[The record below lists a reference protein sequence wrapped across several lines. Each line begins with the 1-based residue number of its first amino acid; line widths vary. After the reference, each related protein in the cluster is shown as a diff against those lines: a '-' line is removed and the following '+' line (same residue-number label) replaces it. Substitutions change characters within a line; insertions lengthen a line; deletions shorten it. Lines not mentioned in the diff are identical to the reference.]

1 MPSCS
6 RTRRNIIGAGA
17 DVNGVRDAAD
27 KPDGDSAEKTRPI
40 AASSKLSAGDK
51 KSPAPSAK
59 QARPKSR
66 DFVQLFAFSAADAEG
81 GTGRVEGRPKR
92 KLKAVTRFQ
101 PNSSDLDK
109 AHCKIGEGFSC
120 PRCSAVCSYDSRE
133 CEACGLACCYEA
145 GIGVVVLK
153 ERRVSVDVLKRNNHA
168 SQENIARKANA
179 SSLPDQGGAESR
191 STRRKSYPQL
201 KTDGQVPMKRD
212 KVNHQL
218 LKEAKIADSH
228 PAIDEHPHMNIPFQ
242 PAEGLPDGWVVRRIP
257 RSNGGRGDQYW
268 YSPREKHKFR
278 SKINVQRFLEML
290 KETNGDESA
299 AMLLM
304 KKRYRRIT
312 RSRASLNELSTA
324 NVGTHG
330 EINEL
335 EDGNRAVS
343 KILAADNASSTI
355 SWTEKIASSETR
367 EKSDTDI
374 AVAAMPEQEGDISPL
389 SVRVQLYE
397 NELQSGHRNEFVE
410 ELNRNISLVF
420 SKGEAQVSLKINV
433 QRFLEMLKE
442 TNGDESAAML
452 LMKKRY
458 RRITRSRASLN
469 ELSTAN
475 VGTHGEIN
483 ELEDGNRAVSKI
495 LAADNA
501 SSTISWTEKIA
512 SSETREKSD
521 TDVAVAVAAM
531 PEQEG
536 DISPLS
542 VRVQLYENELQS
554 GHRNEIVEE
563 LNRNISAK
571 ESGTN
576 DQPEKLMA
584 TTDSNHLQDANNKM
598 ANLLNEKEA
607 SLQKA
612 QTIIAGLRQ
621 QVSSATNNVQQ
632 LSQEVVELRN
642 LNQATNNRVAS
653 LDRSLQTRNSTV
665 QNLERQL
672 QNVKNDVIKLSQQ
685 NNAINEQNKSLQSS
699 LTDMASQQ
707 EAHAAELKR
716 SIESLET
723 VTKEN
728 ADLSRQLSELRTK
741 HDSTMSNSAQTDV
754 ELGQTKSKLQTI
766 IQEKKDLETKCA
778 SFSTERHDLSKLLEA
793 KTAELSASQ
802 DKASNYLSN
811 LEELKSKMTRISA
824 QRNTAEKRVKELL
837 SDSKRLNE
845 TVAAMQIKKDELVM
859 KLSGVN
865 SNLRTL
871 KSENELKLNK
881 SERACN
887 EKANEIEQLKKQAT
901 KRMSQVYELTDQLST
916 ALTEK
921 AELEEKLESA
931 TADLSLMSEKAG
943 SQRAKISKLES
954 SIKSLTKQR
963 DDAKSE
969 TIKSQTI
976 DGASKAESYRLKEE
990 KAEAVAKSTELE
1002 NTVNEL
1008 QGQIERLSADLN
1020 ASKTL
1025 SNELKAQLEAAS
1037 AKCNSSESRLEECL
1051 RELER
1056 ISNRK
1061 ESFSSLPSDIEA
1073 NYKNTIHDLK
1083 ESINQQ
1089 NEEMQAL
1096 NEAAS
1101 ASDSQIF
1108 DLLAQVS
1115 SLTTARDESKAK
1127 VEEYVK
1133 EISYLQSTV
1142 EKSKA
1147 KIEEYAEQ
1155 ISQLQSTLD
1164 DRIKE
1169 HDTTE
1174 VAPKEQ
1180 RPVVTHSDEALSA
1193 INSEKEVLMVRIE
1206 ECINRLDSECDQTQS
1221 MINEVQTKVSR
1232 MQYSSNGNKSNGIH
1246 SSQLAM
1252 DEVLSQAET
1261 LEKNLTEQDIEVST
1275 LLGDAENL
1283 EARTRMALK
1292 KVKERYLVT
1301 TKNSKANLKQLHKKI
1316 QGLKADVT
1324 NSKVDLKKGNWSLPP
1339 QDYKEPKSSTSL
1351 LTGKTSD
1358 LSGEEIDGPVDDALQ
1373 DDEDES
1379 NVQLFAFDRLEEF
1392 NWGRSKRKLKSIARF
1407 ESMSFDKKAAH
1418 CKIGEGFLC
1427 PSCSNICSYD
1437 SKECD
1442 ECHLKCYYEAGI
1454 GVVVLKERHVDTEQ
1468 KSLFYINEQ
1477 YTSQKN
1483 GKQCKSVLC
1492 HCRDCG
1498 KRNLKM
1504 QGLVSHYAK
1513 EHGGKPPWQ
1522 SIMYS
1527 CPFCPS
1533 MARNPKSL
1541 DEVEAHVNASHSGRR
1556 LLKPNIS
1563 KKAPNRRHK
1572 IDLMG
1577 DRTIEDVR
1585 GVPKEQ
1591 NPPSWAWSKIEHVQ
1605 LLPDGGKEYPREL
1618 SRVIDFI
1625 EAQCNKQE
1633 ENVLVAK
1640 GECQNEAELEAK
1652 ALKVERLFYKRGL
1665 RERTGMADQERLEKL
1680 RFSEKADEMIMRYER
1695 EGRDKMRPK
1704 EDTEAIELCSRPI
1717 VFSAKIDIRFAEN
1730 SHACMAEEC
1739 QFCKRDS
1746 IYRQDLLLDNELDGW
1761 DVSANESPL
1770 MKKTAKILHPVVR
1783 LIDDDSFLDADDDAM
1798 PGVPS
1803 ATKRLKLEEDKLGR
1817 LKSTKHKLEFIN
1829 KYNNGMLTNAWG
1841 GRRKDDLKRKSSS
1854 L

>member
-1 MPSCS
+1 LRNDCIKPIIYNRCSRFPHFPARAMPSCS

-218 LKEAKIADSH
+218 LKEAKVVDSH

-330 EINEL
+330 KINEL

-355 SWTEKIASSETR
+355 TRTEKIASSETR

-397 NELQSGHRNEFVE
+397 NELQSGHRNE
-410 ELNRNISLVF
+410 
-420 SKGEAQVSLKINV
+420 
-433 QRFLEMLKE
+433 
-442 TNGDESAAML
+442 
-452 LMKKRY
+452 
-458 RRITRSRASLN
+458 
-469 ELSTAN
+469 
-475 VGTHGEIN
+475 
-483 ELEDGNRAVSKI
+483 
-495 LAADNA
+495 
-501 SSTISWTEKIA
+501 
-512 SSETREKSD
+512 
-521 TDVAVAVAAM
+521 
-531 PEQEG
+531 
-536 DISPLS
+536 
-542 VRVQLYENELQS
+542 
-554 GHRNEIVEE
+554 IVEE

-571 ESGTN
+571 EADTN

-707 EAHAAELKR
+707 EAHAAEFKR

-1339 QDYKEPKSSTSL
+1339 QDYKEPKSPTSL